1 MPNFDYHQGRIQPYS
16 VEPSDHRLY
25 VQKKKKKLL
34 LKLLIEKL
42 WQVKYDILSLYNKI
56 TEKIEHIFS

>member
-1 MPNFDYHQGRIQPYS
+1 MPNFDNHQGRIQPYS

-25 VQKKKKKLL
+25 VPKKKML

-42 WQVKYDILSLYNKI
+42 WQVKDDILSLYNKI